1 MPEPTYHQPKLTYN
15 LLDSTYHH
23 PLESSLPS
31 YYPVPKPKPEPVP
44 EPYYHPEPEP
54 YYHPEP
60 ESESES
66 EPEPYYHPEPES
78 ESESEPYHPVPEPEP
93 VPEPYYHPEPEEPT
107 CGCEDEKDKIF
118 DLEWEVEFLQHKVKE
133 FKMEI
138 SDLKEQL
145 KAVQHY

>member
-66 EPEPYYHPEPES
+66 EPEPYYHPEPE
-78 ESESEPYHPVPEPEP
+78 
-93 VPEPYYHPEPEEPT
+93 EPT